1 METDDRN
8 NLQTIE
14 SLLTTANKELNSIDE
29 QLANIKKPSRL
40 NFEYS
45 PPGASSNRYS
55 IHIESQERIL
65 RDKREQVKQNYVA
78 DIINSKCN
86 TKDNLQ
92 IDDHVRGTIERLKPA
107 SYNKTEKNPQEMQ
120 AKIQFDKLNK
130 EINPPQPEKKASETR
145 QNKFYSR
152 MDNFIKGGRDIT
164 KDVDR
169 DRD

>member
-1 METDDRN
+1 
-8 NLQTIE
+8 
-14 SLLTTANKELNSIDE
+14 
-29 QLANIKKPSRL
+29 
-40 NFEYS
+40 
-45 PPGASSNRYS
+45 
-55 IHIESQERIL
+55 
-65 RDKREQVKQNYVA
+65 
-78 DIINSKCN
+78 
-86 TKDNLQ
+86 
-92 IDDHVRGTIERLKPA
+92 
-107 SYNKTEKNPQEMQ
+107 MQ